1 MSQTFLSGNLP
12 EEVINFLCNSF
23 LKGGLDEAESLE
35 HEPVRVLSQESGG
48 GFVRAQGG
56 SFKGGRLEQRDP
68 VTKCSSGVP
77 FLDAIRGDVNQQVVC
92 RLIALWWRIPFGW
105 CVTVLAIAI
114 FVIVLWYLWI
124 NREWG
129 GGEWLSPR
137 GAARGYWGS
146 PPRLEYNPKRHL
158 AFDLLLGFC
167 SYKTICV
174 LSYCPLR
181 SRVSGVCVVSGVS

>member
-48 GFVRAQGG
+48 GFVKAQGG

-77 FLDAIRGDVNQQVVC
+77 LLDAIRGDVNQRVVC

-129 GGEWLSPR
+129 GGGMVVTTWRRE
-137 GAARGYWGS
+137 G
-146 PPRLEYNPKRHL
+146 
-158 AFDLLLGFC
+158 LLGFA
-167 SYKTICV
+167 STFGVQPKAA
-174 LSYCPLR
+174 LGLR
-181 SRVSGVCVVSGVS
+181 SAPGLLFV